1 MCVVSAAPQ
10 NTQIFVV
17 DVHKNEEEKK
27 VSQLIDMR
35 FALFFTE
42 HLSVCINNK
51 EERTT
56 TVVC

>member
-51 EERTT
+51 EE
-56 TVVC
+56 